1 MSIKPYLNYNE
12 RVIALAQYLGINLDI
27 DEDDDEAILNLTDE
41 LDSIRKI
48 DDNEYQ
54 YYDGL
59 YTIVTEEEDDN
70 DPTDVLGKEEVN
82 DTLYLIY

>member
-48 DDNEYQ
+48 YDYEYQ
-54 YYDGL
+54 YHNDL
-59 YTIVTEEEDDN
+59 YTIVTEDEDEN
-70 DPTDVLGKEEVN
+70 DPTDILGKEEVN